1 MSNVVIMSED
11 DYNTL
16 KRAEEIQ
23 RALFNGMELVKKA
36 KNESE
41 KTLVI
46 CANYMARDGIKDTF
60 KLIIDNVDNFEFIT
74 ITEMEKI
81 RGVKYKKILVPRTTW
96 TALYDAHKDDYV
108 RDILEPLEA
117 AGATVAVIGL

>member
-36 KNESE
+36 KNVLD
-41 KTLVI
+41 KTIVI
-46 CANYMARDGIKDTF
+46 CENYAAKDSIKDTF
-60 KLIIDNVDNFEFIT
+60 KLIIDTVDNFEFIAA
-74 ITEMEKI
+74 TEMEKL
-81 RGVKYKKILVPRTTW
+81 RGSKYKKILVTRTAW
-96 TALYDAHKDDYV
+96 SVLYDTHKDDYA